1 MITCKEDLLKT
12 YIKTGD
18 KELAKLYVEAL
29 AKYNLHKLDR
39 VPVED
44 YLLERDHVSFSY
56 ISVSSGS
63 VAQWW
68 HEVHMENF
76 RELTMKDFLPPKTK
90 TVYEKVTESIFDL
103 KEEFENGELYYSAA
117 GQLFTQIKGIQP
129 LIEGL
134 YLGYVYREVEQPVSW
149 QEEVIEFLK
158 STKVDTSAF
167 TCDTWTIRDVI
178 NTEEV
183 FLEAARVALLT
194 TGELK

>member
-1 MITCKEDLLKT
+1 MVTCKEDLLNT

-18 KELAKLYVEAL
+18 KELAKLYIEAL
-29 AKYNLHKLDR
+29 AKYNLHKLDK
-39 VPVED
+39 VPVVH

-90 TVYEKVTESIFDL
+90 TAYEKVTESIFDL
-103 KEEFENGELYYSAA
+103 KEEFENGELYYSAV

-134 YLGYVYREVEQPVSW
+134 YLGCVYREVGEKPVSW
-149 QEEVIEFLK
+149 QEQISEEYKFTYVEKEDSF
-158 STKVDTSAF
+158 VQVGGTSSEDMIKFAK
-167 TCDTWTIRDVI
+167 RV
-178 NTEEV
+178 
-183 FLEAARVALLT
+183 LELS
-194 TGELK
+194 GE